1 MSVVSQGLLTGLLEQ
16 RRNPVKIKMTTSQI
30 TKSEMYF
37 RQEEMG
43 GNSKEQ
49 RTKDLSKILSRVSFI
64 EHRTGIFC
72 KKKKRVRRVN
82 F

>member
-49 RTKDLSKILSRVSFI
+49 RTYLKYLVMSLSLNTEQEYSV
-64 EHRTGIFC
+64 
-72 KKKKRVRRVN
+72 KKKSEAC
-82 F
+82 